1 MGTKRVSKSSVSKT
15 TGGNYKRMS
24 PPGGYRANRSRYG
37 EGGKIK
43 K

>member
-1 MGTKRVSKSSVSKT
+1 MATKKVSKASVST
-15 TGGNYKRMS
+15 TNAGRRKPMS

>member
-1 MGTKRVSKSSVSKT
+1 MAIKKVSKASVSKT
-15 TGGNYKRMS
+15 TTGRPKPMS